1 MADIY
6 IKPTSDI
13 FFKYLFGREETK
25 DLLIS
30 FINAV
35 FEEKKLFKIQ
45 TVEIKNPF
53 NIKKF
58 ILEKESILDIKG
70 EDEKKRKYDIEV
82 QSTGNEYFK
91 NRSLYYWS
99 KLYSSQ
105 ILEGED
111 YKILQPAIC
120 IDVLEFDLFDKLED
134 YHNSFMIIE
143 KDNREFALTDHLIIN
158 FIELKKFNKKKIVTK
173 LDKWLYFFKHCGKE
187 DFMEVLIKDD
197 IDIMKSKDEYNK
209 FCQNEELKEAYE
221 SRMKWLSDYKTNMSC
236 AKEEGF
242 EDGFEKG
249 VDEEKRIISKQ
260 MKKDGMSIESIFK
273 YTGLP
278 KEEIEKL

>member
-1 MADIY
+1 MAEIY
-6 IKPTSDI
+6 IKPTSDM
-13 FFKYLFGREETK
+13 FFKYLFGRDETK

-105 ILEGED
+105 IL
-111 YKILQPAIC
+111 
-120 IDVLEFDLFDKLED
+120 
-134 YHNSFMIIE
+134 
-143 KDNREFALTDHLIIN
+143 
-158 FIELKKFNKKKIVTK
+158 
-173 LDKWLYFFKHCGKE
+173 
-187 DFMEVLIKDD
+187 
-197 IDIMKSKDEYNK
+197 
-209 FCQNEELKEAYE
+209 
-221 SRMKWLSDYKTNMSC
+221 
-236 AKEEGF
+236 
-242 EDGFEKG
+242 
-249 VDEEKRIISKQ
+249 
-260 MKKDGMSIESIFK
+260 
-273 YTGLP
+273 
-278 KEEIEKL
+278 